1 MKEYIV
7 YYYSI
12 YDILLADKSSH
23 SNLIQLIIK
32 NDKTFE
38 SAHDKQR
45 EQHYLKDVNVMKISE
60 IKEGDS
66 DVNIEAEVTEKSYA
80 REVRSRY
87 GRVLMVA
94 DATLKDETGIITLT
108 LWNDQVRQ
116 VNVGDKIKIEKGY
129 AKSFRD
135 VLQLS
140 TGKYGKLTVL

>member
-1 MKEYIV
+1 
-7 YYYSI
+7 
-12 YDILLADKSSH
+12 
-23 SNLIQLIIK
+23 
-32 NDKTFE
+32 
-38 SAHDKQR
+38 
-45 EQHYLKDVNVMKISE
+45 MKISD

-116 VNVGDKIKIEKGY
+116 VNVGNKVKIEKGY
-129 AKSFRD
+129 AKSFRN